1 MSLGTGIALALS
13 AVVTWFAL
21 ATVLGVVLGRV
32 IRRRDEQHSS
42 LGSRGVDWRGEGTSA
57 ATARTNRPRAR
68 DDSPGSAASRIN
80 W

>member
-32 IRRRDEQHSS
+32 IRRRDEQHPI
-42 LGSRGVDWRGEGTSA
+42 E
-57 ATARTNRPRAR
+57 R
-68 DDSPGSAASRIN
+68 DRNGQNSGR
-80 W
+80 

>member
-32 IRRRDEQHSS
+32 LRRRDEQHPIE
-42 LGSRGVDWRGEGTSA
+42 RDRNRQ
-57 ATARTNRPRAR
+57 TAEDNGLHRHF
-68 DDSPGSAASRIN
+68 
-80 W
+80 